1 MSRKRHIARPAA
13 KIDWL
18 EHRTGYP
25 SPEERE
31 AIIIR
36 RNQLRLEFIGLVARD
51 QLPDSP
57 AGRRLVE
64 KYGEEELGVILK
76 QFDSAFLN
84 NNVVE
89 TEAFGYRR
97 YRQIYAQFGGARP
110 FFSASEYKRLRA
122 EHAKNFAA
130 LLKNQRI
137 PNERQEELSDLL
149 LMDSEL
155 WEDLVPQDHPP
166 RPAGFPQPG
175 QTYQPPLTALLEY
188 GADLVPPAVF
198 ARNLESWRKH
208 IPALTRMALDP
219 LLLDGWPADPAS
231 WGPWYALLL
240 LGELGAVESAY
251 SLSDLA
257 DVENDWLS
265 DLLPEIWA
273 GMGPEVEPF
282 LWMILEDL
290 AHSTKKRGLAAN
302 ALQLLAD
309 EEFALRGKVIDAFGR
324 LISNPATPPELNAYL
339 VYFLGQL
346 EAQGVLRPVIEAAFA
361 ENRIDTEII
370 ELEEMEWMEGDEDE
384 WEDDEA

>member
-1 MSRKRHIARPAA
+1 MPRKRHAARPAA

-31 AIIIR
+31 AILER
-36 RNQLRLEFIGLVARD
+36 RNQMRLDFIGLVARN
-51 QLPDSP
+51 QPPDSP

-64 KYGEEELGVILK
+64 KYGEEELNVILN
-76 QFDSAFLN
+76 QFGRVIQNDKI
-84 NNVVE
+84 VE
-89 TEAFGYRR
+89 TEAFGYRY
-97 YRQIYAQFGGARP
+97 YRQAYAQFGGARP
-110 FFSASEYKRLRA
+110 FFTIREFVRLHD

-130 LLKNQRI
+130 LLKKQRI
-137 PNERQEELSDLL
+137 PTERQDELSDLL
-149 LMDSEL
+149 LIDSEL

-166 RPAGFPQPG
+166 RPAGFPQLALA
-175 QTYQPPLTALLEY
+175 YQPPLTALLEY
-188 GADLVPPAVF
+188 GATLVPAAVF
-198 ARNLESWRKH
+198 ARDLESWRRH

-219 LLLDGWPADPAS
+219 LLLNGWPADPAS
-231 WGPWYALLL
+231 WAPWYALQL

-251 SLSDLA
+251 SLGELA

-282 LWMILEDL
+282 LWMILEDS
-290 AHSTKKRGLAAN
+290 AHSTKKRGLAAE
-302 ALQLLAD
+302 ALRILAD

-324 LISNPATPPELNAYL
+324 LIANPFTPSELNAYL
-339 VYFLGQL
+339 VHFLGQI

-370 ELEEMEWMEGDEDE
+370 ELDEMEWMDDDEDE